1 MALTQLSALDASFI
15 RLEAPRVHMHV
26 TWIAFFAPDGERPRP
41 TVEALRASI
50 AARLPLMPRFRQRL
64 ISPPGGMGDP
74 FWVDD
79 PDFRVSGHV
88 EGYTAPDEAMD
99 LASFESLTD
108 ALLSDPLDR
117 RRPLWH
123 LVLVPRLHDGRVGL
137 IGRFHHAL
145 VDGTSAMELGLVL
158 FDAADAPPP
167 DAGEDGDWR
176 PPPLPDPARLAV
188 ATMACRLGQARRAAT
203 RAMGAAR
210 APGAAASALLTSL
223 TRASAALREDVLAPA
238 PPSHLNR
245 PVGSAR
251 TVARRRLPAP
261 ALVAVKDAAEVTL
274 NDVGLA
280 LVAGTLRRLALE
292 LGEPPR
298 ALKAMVPVSLHP
310 EDDRARFGNA
320 LSFAFLELPVN
331 RADPADRLAL
341 VHERTER
348 FKAVRRPAATA
359 LAVEALAV
367 VPAPLRTGLARA
379 ANSAR
384 MFNLSVSNVR
394 GPRRPFYLL
403 GAELDEAYTLA
414 PLGAEHALSVAFF
427 TYRDGVHFA
436 FQADPDVLP
445 DVDGLPAALDSE
457 LDALTGAFASGPQRA
472 GRSAPVA

>member
-1 MALTQLSALDASFI
+1 
-15 RLEAPRVHMHV
+15 
-26 TWIAFFAPDGERPRP
+26 
-41 TVEALRASI
+41 
-50 AARLPLMPRFRQRL
+50 MPRFRQRL
-64 ISPPGGMGDP
+64 ASPPASMGDP

-79 PDFRVSGHV
+79 PDFHV
-88 EGYTAPDEAMD
+88 EAHVESYTSPGEAVC
-99 LASFESLTD
+99 LASFDALTD
-108 ALLSDPLDR
+108 ALLSEPLDR

-123 LVLVPRLHDGRVGL
+123 LVLVPRLEDGRVGL

-167 DAGEDGDWR
+167 EAAEKEWAPSPMPG
-176 PPPLPDPARLAV
+176 PTRLAAAV
-188 ATMACRLGQARRAAT
+188 LRAQVDLARQVTGRALG
-203 RAMGAAR
+203 
-210 APGAAASALLTSL
+210 AASAPASAASAMLASL
-223 TRASAALREDVLAPA
+223 TRASAAVREDVLKPA
-238 PPSHLNR
+238 PRSHLNR

-251 TVARRRLPAP
+251 TVALRRLPAP
-261 ALVAVKDAAEVTL
+261 KLEAVKRTAEVTL

-292 LGEPPR
+292 VGEPPL

-320 LSFAFLELPVN
+320 ISFAFLELPVD

-341 VHERTER
+341 VAERTER
-348 FKAVRRPAATA
+348 FKAARRPAATA
-359 LAVEALAV
+359 LAVDALAV

-436 FQADPDVLP
+436 FQADPDVLGN
-445 DVDGLPAALDSE
+445 VDGLPHALDAE
-457 LDALTGAFASGPQRA
+457 LEALANAFAPSRPPS
-472 GRSAPVA
+472 RSAPVA

>member
-1 MALTQLSALDASFI
+1 MALTQLSALDASFV
-15 RLEAPRVHMHV
+15 RLEEPRVHMHV
-26 TWIAFFAPDGERPRP
+26 TWIAFFAPDRRRPRP
-41 TVEALRASI
+41 TVEALRESI
-50 AARLPLMPRFRQRL
+50 DARLPLMPRFRQRVV
-64 ISPPGGMGDP
+64 SPPPGMGDP

-79 PDFRVSGHV
+79 PDFRVVAHV
-88 EGYTAPDEAMD
+88 DGYTAPGEAMD
-99 LASFESLTD
+99 HASFGALTD
-108 ALLSDPLDR
+108 ALLSEPLDR

-123 LVLVPRLHDGRVGL
+123 LVLVPRLEDGRVGL

-158 FDAADAPPP
+158 FDSADAPPREAAEEGWSP
-167 DAGEDGDWR
+167 S
-176 PPPLPDPARLAV
+176 PLPGPARLAAAAARAQV
-188 ATMACRLGQARRAAT
+188 DVARRVT
-203 RAMGAAR
+203 GRALSAAR
-210 APGAAASALLTSL
+210 APGSAASSAVAALTL
-223 TRASAALREDVLAPA
+223 ASGALREDVLEPA
-238 PPSHLNR
+238 PRSHLNR
-245 PVGSAR
+245 PVGPAR
-251 TVARRRLPAP
+251 TVALRRLPAS
-261 ALVAVKDAAEVTL
+261 ALVDVKRAADVTL

-292 LGEPPR
+292 VGEAPR

-320 LSFAFLELPVN
+320 LSFAFLELPVH
-331 RADPADRLAL
+331 RADPADRLAR
-341 VHERTER
+341 VHDRTER

-359 LAVEALAV
+359 LAIDALAV
-367 VPAPLRTGLARA
+367 VPGPLRTGLARA

-436 FQADPDVLP
+436 FQADPDVLG
-445 DVDGLPAALDSE
+445 DVDGLPRALDAE
-457 LDALTGAFASGPQRA
+457 LDLLADTFVPSRPPAS
-472 GRSAPVA
+472 RSAPVA

>member
-1 MALTQLSALDASFI
+1 VALTQLSALDASFV
-15 RLEAPRVHMHV
+15 RLEEPRVHMHV
-26 TWIAFFAPDGERPRP
+26 TWIAFFAPADGRPRP

-50 AARLPLMPRFRQRL
+50 DARLPLMPRFRQRL
-64 ISPPGGMGDP
+64 ASPPGGLGDP

-79 PDFRVSGHV
+79 PDFHVASHV
-88 EGYTAPDEAMD
+88 ESYTAPGEAMD
-99 LASFESLTD
+99 IASFDALTD
-108 ALLSDPLDR
+108 ALLSEPLDR

-123 LVLVPRLHDGRVGL
+123 LVLVPRLEDGRVGL

-167 DAGEDGDWR
+167 EAADEEWA
-176 PPPLPDPARLAV
+176 PSPLPGPARLA
-188 ATMACRLGQARRAAT
+188 AAT
-203 RAMGAAR
+203 VRAQADLTRGAAERALRAVR
-210 APGAAASALLTSL
+210 APGAAAAGALAALA
-223 TRASAALREDVLAPA
+223 RASAAVREDVLQPA
-238 PPSHLNR
+238 PRSHLNR
-245 PVGSAR
+245 PVGPAR
-251 TVARRRLPAP
+251 TVALRRLPAP
-261 ALVAVKDAAEVTL
+261 ALVAIKRAADVTL

-292 LGEPPR
+292 MGEPPR

-310 EDDRARFGNA
+310 DDDRARFGNA
-320 LSFAFLELPVN
+320 LSFAFLELPVD
-331 RADPADRLAL
+331 RSDPADRLAL
-341 VHERTER
+341 VSQRTER
-348 FKAVRRPAATA
+348 FKADRRPAATA
-359 LAVEALAV
+359 LAIDALTF

-403 GAELDEAYTLA
+403 GAQLDEAYTLA

-436 FQADPDVLP
+436 FQADPDVLG
-445 DVDGLPAALDSE
+445 DVDGLPHALDAE
-457 LDALTGAFASGPQRA
+457 LDALAGAFAPSRPPA